1 MIVGTLTIDI
11 PPGFRA
17 SGQTEIAADP
27 GAVVIGSLSVIAG
40 DGPRVIGGISIFAPV
55 YPVTY
60 PAPAVSTIGSF
71 TVGPVFPEPV
81 PGNTSIRGS
90 ASPMDLSVRYNV
102 NDMAWELKAA
112 FPANV
117 DVASMTVD
125 LGGQST
131 RFDVVGADISVTSGR
146 RVRTVSAVH
155 SVADTL
161 TQTYCLDA
169 ADMLYRPASDIV
181 RDAAAGLT
189 VDWKTV
195 DFTLSPAVLNYLAAF
210 TTRNKVVKEI
220 LNLVQADWVLRPD
233 GSVLVRDTAPDASA
247 ATVTAPG
254 QILEYRETE
263 LSAVELTG
271 VLAAPLD
278 ADDRAS
284 VMDYEIVDI
293 ANPDGRPEYRIK
305 VYTWPGL
312 PEISEIRKSPLGP
325 IWNIYGPMVETESS
339 IERIAFRKGR
349 ANIRPQVISGIITG
363 WDGPGL
369 GAVTFHESG
378 KCVAATAGDSAA
390 MASIVRRYGIIVVRA
405 GSSSLGGALPAGW
418 IPDWSDYDG
427 IHIEIDLILD
437 GAAATG
443 LALVRNSLDGRVAD
457 EPVITPNE
465 RLLGHVG
472 QRWLR
477 VQNARQA
484 DVRIAGWWPELSGA
498 AVDLGFTRI
507 IVDSIELTVRQGRTE
522 TRIVGRVL
530 T

>member
-1 MIVGTLTIDI
+1 MTVGTLTLDI
-11 PPGFRA
+11 PPGFRI
-17 SGQTEIAADP
+17 SGRTEIAADP
-27 GAVVIGSLSVIAG
+27 GVVVIGALSVIAG

-60 PAPAVSTIGSF
+60 PAPNISTIGSF

-81 PGNTSIRGS
+81 PGNTSIRGG
-90 ASPMDLSVRYNV
+90 ASPLDLSVRYNV
-102 NDMAWELKAA
+102 NDMAWELRAS

-117 DVASMTVD
+117 DVSSVTVD

-131 RFDVVGADISVTSGR
+131 RFDVVGADVSFTSGR

-155 SVADTL
+155 SVGDTL

-169 ADMLYRPASDIV
+169 AAMLYKSASDIV

-189 VDWKTV
+189 VDWQTV
-195 DFTLSPAVLNYLAAF
+195 DFILYPAALNYLAAF
-210 TTRNKVVKEI
+210 RTRNRIIREI
-220 LNLVQADWVLRPD
+220 LDLVQADLVLRPD
-233 GSVLVRDTAPDASA
+233 GSILVRDTAPDASE

-263 LSAVELTG
+263 LSVVELTG
-271 VLAAPLD
+271 VLVAPLD
-278 ADDRAS
+278 TDDRAS

-293 ANPDGRPEYRIK
+293 ANPDGRPEYRVK

-312 PEISEIRKSPLGP
+312 PEISEIRKSPMGP
-325 IWNIYGPMVETESS
+325 IWNIYGPMVRTESS

-363 WDGPGL
+363 WDGTDL

-390 MASIVRRYGIIVVRA
+390 MASIVRRYSEIVVRA
-405 GSSSLGGALPAGW
+405 GSSSFGGPLPAGW
-418 IPDWSDYDG
+418 TQDWSDYDG
-427 IHIEIDLILD
+427 IHIEIDLSLD
-437 GAAATG
+437 GASEAV
-443 LALVRNSLDGRVAD
+443 LALVRNSFGGRVAD
-457 EPVITPNE
+457 EPFIAPNA

-484 DVRIAGWWPELSGA
+484 DVRIAGWWPELSGS

-507 IVDSIELTVRQGRTE
+507 IADSIELTVRQGRTE
-522 TRIVGRVL
+522 TRIAGRVL
-530 T
+530 A